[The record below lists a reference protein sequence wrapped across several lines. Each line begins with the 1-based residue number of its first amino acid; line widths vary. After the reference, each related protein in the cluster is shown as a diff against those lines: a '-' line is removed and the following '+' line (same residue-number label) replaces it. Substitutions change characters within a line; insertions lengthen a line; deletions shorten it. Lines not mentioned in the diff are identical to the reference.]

1 MLADTGA
8 ELVVL
13 VLEKS
18 DGLLERFEEEF
29 LANSGSLGVLS
40 IALSEM
46 MDCVWELYFLNI
58 KCK

>member
-13 VLEKS
+13 ILEEG
-18 DGLLERFEEEF
+18 DGLLEGFEEEL
-29 LANSGSLGVLS
+29 LADSRSLGVLS

-46 MDCVWELYFLNI
+46 MNNIWELYLNQMYM
-58 KCK
+58 